1 MVKQHFALLLKEQ
14 ARQIELLLKENSQLK
29 EEIVEL
35 KEALISLNDQI
46 NKDSHNSS
54 KPPSS
59 DGLKKKQTKS
69 LRESSGK
76 NNGGQKGHEG
86 HTLEMAEEPDH
97 TITYEINEC
106 KQCGC
111 SLNSEGIY
119 NLESHQV
126 FDTPELPKLKIEVT
140 EHQAQM
146 KRCPDCG
153 LMNKATFPAEASNII
168 QYGNRIS
175 ALASY
180 FNNYQLIPLK
190 RVTEIFAD
198 LFNRPISKASII
210 KMSKK
215 TYQSLEIFERIAKEK
230 IRNSRVVHLDESG
243 FYVANI
249 RQWIHCAS
257 TSTVT
262 YYQHHCKRGKIA
274 MDDIG
279 ILPGFKGTMVHDFWK
294 PYLIYLCLHAL
305 CNAHHLRE
313 LVFLIEQKNSLWA
326 SHMKKLLLQIK
337 KTVADARVH
346 CDRLSRKNIA
356 DFEHCYEKIL
366 DQGMRANPPPD
377 NSGLPKKRG
386 RTKKSKSLNLL
397 IRLRDH
403 REKVLAFMY
412 HFEVPFDNNLAERD
426 IRMIKLQ
433 QKISGTFRTDTGAK
447 YFCRIR
453 SYISTVKK
461 NRINVL
467 TALNDAINGH
477 AFIPKA

>member
-1 MVKQHFALLLKEQ
+1 MVKQYFALLLKEQ
-14 ARQIELLLKENSQLK
+14 AGQIELLLKENIQLK
-29 EEIVEL
+29 KEIVEL

-69 LRESSGK
+69 LRKPSGK
-76 NNGGQKGHEG
+76 KSGGQKEHLG
-86 HTLEMAEEPDH
+86 HTLEMVEEPDH

-146 KRCPDCG
+146 KRCPECG
-153 LMNKATFPAEASNII
+153 LMNKATFPAQASNII

-215 TYQSLEIFERIAKEK
+215 TYQSLETFERIPKLK
-230 IRNSRVVHLDESG
+230 FGTSR
-243 FYVANI
+243 
-249 RQWIHCAS
+249 
-257 TSTVT
+257 
-262 YYQHHCKRGKIA
+262 
-274 MDDIG
+274 
-279 ILPGFKGTMVHDFWK
+279 
-294 PYLIYLCLHAL
+294 
-305 CNAHHLRE
+305 
-313 LVFLIEQKNSLWA
+313 
-326 SHMKKLLLQIK
+326 
-337 KTVADARVH
+337 
-346 CDRLSRKNIA
+346 
-356 DFEHCYEKIL
+356 
-366 DQGMRANPPPD
+366 
-377 NSGLPKKRG
+377 
-386 RTKKSKSLNLL
+386 
-397 IRLRDH
+397 
-403 REKVLAFMY
+403 
-412 HFEVPFDNNLAERD
+412 
-426 IRMIKLQ
+426 
-433 QKISGTFRTDTGAK
+433 
-447 YFCRIR
+447 
-453 SYISTVKK
+453 
-461 NRINVL
+461 
-467 TALNDAINGH
+467 
-477 AFIPKA
+477 